1 MVRYSAPSSSSS
13 FYQQRPEFKLTI
25 EVDFALSS
33 RIAGIAASQPVSI
46 ALPSDSHA
54 TVRLTS
60 PSRLDISPP

>member
-1 MVRYSAPSSSSS
+1 MVRYSTSSSSS

-54 TVRLTS
+54 KVRLIS
-60 PSRLDISPP
+60 PSCRRLPP